1 MKKILIFTSKE
12 GHLSIA
18 QAASQV
24 LEKAGFKVQ
33 IADLTSPKGYK
44 VYTPFYRYFPF
55 LFKVPYKL
63 GEKDTIQKA
72 VKIFVEKK
80 LEKEVKNEIKK
91 EQPDLIISTYL
102 FYNPAIA
109 KVLDYQ
115 KTPIPFVNIISD
127 PWIIHPLVFSPNA
140 NLNLVY
146 DEKGVKIGRKN
157 KIPSEKLFSL
167 GWLVRDEFYQRHNL
181 TKIRKKLG
189 FKKNVFTLLICGG
202 SEGTNMILKIIP
214 ALLTIKK
221 PLQVILVCG
230 TNKRLYKAISS
241 FKKLIQKLNKT
252 KINSLQNLSHK
263 LSLRLFK
270 FTNQLP
276 QLMSIADL
284 VIGKAGPNLLFETVA
299 AKKPFFAICH
309 ISGQEDANLDLI
321 KKKKLGLVEENPI
334 RAIKLLQKII
344 NHPKILTKFSSN
356 IQKERSKNL
365 QAEKKLRQIIKNLL
379 LSSKTQRRRK

>member
-1 MKKILIFTSKE
+1 MKILIFTTGE
-12 GHLSIA
+12 GHLSLA
-18 QAASQV
+18 QAAKQIIKKKGFSVQ
-24 LEKAGFKVQ
+24 LEQFTKLKIPQ
-33 IADLTSPKGYK
+33 T
-44 VYTPFYRYFPF
+44 YTPFYRYFPG
-55 LFKVPYKL
+55 LFKIPYKI
-63 GEKDTIQKA
+63 GETEPIKKG
-72 VKIFVEKK
+72 VKIF
-80 LEKEVKNEIKK
+80 LEKLFEKEIKK
-91 EQPDLIISTYL
+91 EIKEKRPDLIISTN
-102 FYNPAIA
+102 FIYNPAIV

-115 KTPIPFVNIISD
+115 KNPLPFINIVSD
-127 PWIIHPLVFSPNA
+127 PWTIHPLILAPKA
-140 NLNLVY
+140 NFNLVY

-167 GWLVRDEFYQRHNL
+167 GWLVRNEFYQRHNL

-189 FKKNVFTLLICGG
+189 FKKSVFTLLICGG

-221 PLQVILVCG
+221 PLQIILVCG
-230 TNKRLYKAISS
+230 TNERLYKAIFS
-241 FKKLIQKLNKT
+241 FKKFIQKLNKT
-252 KINSLQNLSHK
+252 KINSLQNLSPK
-263 LSLRLFK
+263 LNLRLFK

-309 ISGQEDANLDLI
+309 ISGQEDANLNLI

-334 RAIKLLQKII
+334 KAIKLLQKII

-365 QAEKKLRQIIKNLL
+365 QAEKKLHQIIKNLL
-379 LSSKTQRRRK
+379 LSSKTQRRQK